1 MFLEAAAGKINSAFK
16 INNPTHLMDNITIR
30 AINTANKFSITL
42 MFTPL
47 LLARLEFKLRE
58 CNLLKQVAKNTS
70 VNANMITNNPISFG
84 VILNTSP
91 TKREEY
97 FEKLP
102 PLDNITR
109 PMAVLVEEN
118 TEMIVSVEA
127 VLFLLIKLSN
137 KANTTANAM
146 VEMLVSPIPSIT
158 PIAIPVNTEW
168 PNASEKNASLLF
180 TIIVPNI
187 PNNGVITKTA
197 NKAFFIK
204 L

>member
-1 MFLEAAAGKINSAFK
+1 MFLEAAAGNIKRAFR

-30 AINTANKFSITL
+30 AIKTENKFSITL
-42 MFTPL
+42 IFTPL
-47 LLARLEFKLRE
+47 LLAKLEFKLKE
-58 CNLLKQVAKNTS
+58 CNLLKHVAKNTS
-70 VNANMITNNPISFG
+70 VTAKMITNNPISFG

-91 TKREEY
+91 TNKEEY

-109 PMAVLVEEN
+109 PIAVLVEEN
-118 TEMIVSVEA
+118 TEIIVSVDA

-137 KANTTANAM
+137 NANTTANAM
-146 VEMLVSPIPSIT
+146 VEMFVSPIPRIT
-158 PIAIPVNTEW
+158 PIAIPVKTEW

-197 NKAFFIK
+197 NNAFFIK